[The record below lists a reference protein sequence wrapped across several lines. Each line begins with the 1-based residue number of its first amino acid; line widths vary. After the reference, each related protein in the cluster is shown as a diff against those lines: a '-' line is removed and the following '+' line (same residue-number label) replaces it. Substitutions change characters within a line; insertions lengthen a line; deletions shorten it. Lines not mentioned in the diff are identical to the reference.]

1 MAVNINSVYQ
11 KVLALSNKEQRG
23 YITPQEFNL
32 LADMA
37 QNEIFEN
44 YFHQARNSSIKI
56 KDDDNPMDILESIED
71 KLHPFYKQHLN
82 VTITGGAL
90 NLLNPVAGVNTGEDI
105 YKIIDIG
112 VYDGSVFIPAVK
124 VSAKEYNSISA
135 NTKSVLYPT
144 SSRPIYYVSAKNDP
158 SPFGTPNHVARIVPA
173 PSDSTIVSVHY
184 YRQPLTPNWAYVVV
198 NEKALYNSNVSVD
211 FELSAS
217 EEEHL
222 VSRILLLA
230 GGAIKQP
237 DLSQGAASLLQQK
250 NQEQNS

>member
-37 QNEIFEN
+37 QNDIYEN
-44 YFHQARNSSIKI
+44 YFHQARNSNAKI
-56 KDDDNPMDILESIED
+56 KDDDTHTDTLEMIEA
-71 KLHPFYKQHLN
+71 KLAPFVKL
-82 VTITGGAL
+82 TTGSTGD
-90 NLLNPVAGVNTGEDI
+90 NQGVYTLPTDL
-105 YKIIDIG
+105 YKIIT
-112 VYDGSVFIPAVK
+112 
-124 VSAKEYNSISA
+124 AKLGLFVAEEVNQRERSYILALGNNLNS
-135 NTKSVLYPT
+135 KLKPMM
-144 SSRPIYYVSAKNDP
+144 SRPIYTRTSATEITF
-158 SPFGTPNHVARIVPA
+158 SAGGIEPNETVIL
-173 PSDSTIVSVHY
+173 HY
-184 YRQPLTPNWAYVVV
+184 YKKPTTPSFAYVVV
-198 NEKALYNSNVSVD
+198 SDKALYDPSNSVH
-211 FELSAS
+211 FELVSS

-237 DLSQGAASLLQQK
+237 DLSQGAASLLQQR

>member
-37 QNEIFEN
+37 QNDIYEN
-44 YFHQARNSSIKI
+44 YFHQARNSNAKI
-56 KDDDNPMDILESIED
+56 KDDDQYTDTLEMIEA
-71 KLHPFYKQHLN
+71 KLANFYKEQ
-82 VTITGGAL
+82 TITTVSSNVMAL
-90 NLLNPVAGVNTGEDI
+90 PTDL
-105 YKIIDIG
+105 YKII
-112 VYDGSVFIPAVK
+112 SVRLGA
-124 VSAKEYNSISA
+124 
-135 NTKSVLYPT
+135 
-144 SSRPIYYVSAKNDP
+144 
-158 SPFGTPNHVARIVPA
+158 PA
-173 PSDSTIVSVHY
+173 PSSSNTENYATEINRKEEGMIRKLGSQGALYPLDTNTVYCRISGGKEIRFTPDVTNSMPICVSY
-184 YRQPLTPNWAYVVV
+184 YKEPTTPSFAYVVV
-198 NEKALYNSNVSVD
+198 SDKALYNPSNSVN
-211 FELSAS
+211 FELASS

-237 DLSQGAASLLQQK
+237 DLSQGAASLLQQR